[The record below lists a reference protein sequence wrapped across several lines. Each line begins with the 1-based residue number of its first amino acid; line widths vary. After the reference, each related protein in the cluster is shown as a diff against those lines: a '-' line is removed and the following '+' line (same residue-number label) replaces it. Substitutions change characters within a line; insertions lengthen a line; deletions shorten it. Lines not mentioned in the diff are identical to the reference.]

1 MREDPLQILTHEL
14 ADLGRRARAASTEMP
29 MDDEL
34 FVELRNARV
43 RRRAALAGKGLAIA
57 ACLILGATIISAVL
71 AINAR
76 NSAPHHHHEPP
87 RAAAPSTPASDPSQ
101 AAQNSSIAEL
111 NRVNAQTVS
120 PAPGLEQLNLPE
132 ARPVQPQTGDPTHS
146 PPPPHSSQPR
156 RNMKLSTTTPPQHA
170 VRSVYAW
177 P

>member
-14 ADLGRRARAASTEMP
+14 ADLGRRARAASTEIP

-76 NSAPHHHHEPP
+76 SSAPRQFEPM

-101 AAQNSSIAEL
+101 APQNSSIAEL
-111 NRVNAQTVS
+111 NRANAQTVS

-132 ARPVQPQTGDPTHS
+132 ARPVQPQSGDPADS
-146 PPPPHSSQPR
+146 PPPHSPQPR
-156 RNMKLSTTTPPQHA
+156 RNMKLSTTPH
-170 VRSVYAW
+170 S
-177 P
+177 